1 MKAIME
7 KKRAE
12 EEFES
17 QKKVEDQYAVKL
29 TSIPL
34 HTTEQDI
41 RSIMSKFGQIESCY
55 IPQSDPFFPRSNKIA
70 IVRFKEKE

>member
-17 QKKVEDQYAVKL
+17 
-29 TSIPL
+29 
-34 HTTEQDI
+34 
-41 RSIMSKFGQIESCY
+41 
-55 IPQSDPFFPRSNKIA
+55 
-70 IVRFKEKE
+70 